1 MGLRDKT
8 HASRGWVYGVKTVGG
23 DDISTDIS
31 IEWDTKK
38 HGIVIEGN
46 TGFYECDTV
55 SDEGYTYQMNESSR
69 G

>member
-1 MGLRDKT
+1 MGVW
-8 HASRGWVYGVKTVGG
+8 SKTVGG
-23 DDISTDIS
+23 DDITTGIS
-31 IEWDTKK
+31 IEWDTEM
-38 HGIVIEGN
+38 HGTSIEGY